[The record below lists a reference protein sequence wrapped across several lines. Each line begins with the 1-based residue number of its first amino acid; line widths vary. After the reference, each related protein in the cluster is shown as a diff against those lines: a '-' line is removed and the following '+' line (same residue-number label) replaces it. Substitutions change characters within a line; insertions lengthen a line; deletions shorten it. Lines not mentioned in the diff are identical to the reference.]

1 MEQDKRQ
8 INGELFERL
17 ILSGAGRLQAKVD
30 EVNDLNVFP
39 IPDGDTGEN
48 MFLTIKGGVDSMT
61 AEQNNTLTAKASAL
75 ANGMLL
81 NARGNSGVILS
92 QLFFGLAEGLTGL
105 ETATIEQFEKGL
117 AEGVKRAY
125 SSVVKPVEG
134 TMLTVAREAVEF
146 TSDKVSENTDWLEFF
161 RGFLAEMKKSLEH
174 TPELLETLKE
184 AGVIDSGGAGLVY
197 IIEGCYK
204 ALKGE
209 DFSGELAVTSN
220 SSASVDFSKFNEN
233 SVMEFGYC
241 TEILLQLQS
250 SKTDVEKFSVD
261 TIISF
266 LETIG
271 DSIVAFKVGTAIKMH
286 VHTMTPYKVLEFCQ
300 QYGEYLSVKIENMT
314 LQHNE
319 TVEEKEDEEE
329 ISFKVK
335 RARRKFAVVTVAS
348 GEGLINVFK
357 ELGADV
363 VISGGQTNN
372 PSSEEFIKAFDEVN
386 ADYVFVLPNNSN
398 IVMTAKQA
406 GEMYKDSDIR
416 VIESKNI
423 GQGYSAL
430 SMIDLTIDDADKIE
444 KQMKEDIKNVVTGM
458 VSVAVRS
465 TCVNGVEIK
474 EGEYIGFTGHT
485 MHVST
490 PSSTK
495 TACELLEKIEIAD
508 KSFLIL
514 VCGKDCTEEQKAIV
528 LDYMSENHP
537 NIEVY
542 DIDGGQDV
550 YDFILIVE

>member
-1 MEQDKRQ
+1 MEQNKRQ
-8 INGELFERL
+8 IDGELFERL

-30 EVNDLNVFP
+30 EVNGLNVFP

-61 AEQNNTLTAKASAL
+61 AQPNKTLCAKADAL
-75 ANGMLL
+75 AKGMLL

-92 QLFFGLAEGLTGL
+92 QLFFGLSEGLAGL
-105 ETATIEQFEKGL
+105 ETATIDQFEKGL

-134 TMLTVAREAVEF
+134 TMLTVAREAVEH
-146 TSDKVSENTDWLEFF
+146 TSDSASSKADWLEFF

-174 TPELLETLKE
+174 TPELLATLKE

-197 IIEGCYK
+197 IIEGCYR

-209 DFSGELAVTSN
+209 DFSSELAVTSN

-233 SVMEFGYC
+233 SVMQYGYC

-266 LETIG
+266 LETLG

-319 TVEEKEDEEE
+319 TVEEEENDS
-329 ISFKVK
+329 INFKVK

-357 ELGADV
+357 ELGADA

-372 PSSEEFIKAFDEVN
+372 PSSEDFINAFDEVN

-406 GEMYKDSDIR
+406 AEMYKDSDVR
-416 VIESKNI
+416 VIESKTI

-430 SMIDLTIDDADKIE
+430 SMIDLSCDDADAIE
-444 KQMKEDIKNVVTGM
+444 NQMREDIKNVITGM

-465 TCVNGVEIK
+465 TCVNGVDIK

-490 PSSTK
+490 PTNTQ
-495 TACELLEKIEIAD
+495 TACELLEKIEIEN

-514 VCGKDCTEEQKAIV
+514 VCGKDCTEEQKATV
-528 LDYMSENHP
+528 LDYMSEKHP
-537 NIEVY
+537 TIEVY

-550 YDFILIVE
+550 YDFIMIVE